1 VGYCGVTN
9 QFDVPALILFLI
21 VVFWQMPHF
30 YAIAIYRLSDYKAAS
45 IPVLPVKKGV
55 FVTKVHMLLYALA
68 FIFATVALFPYK
80 GEPYLVVSLALGL
93 TWAALCYTGFQA
105 KNDKTWARDVF
116 HFSLVVIT
124 LLCVMIAL

>member
-45 IPVLPVKKGV
+45 IPVLPVKKGM
-55 FVTKVHMLLYALA
+55 FVTKVHMLLYAIA
-68 FIFATVALFPYK
+68 FILATIALFPYK
-80 GEPYLVVSLALGL
+80 GEPYLVVSLPLGL

-105 KNDKTWARDVF
+105 KNDKLWARDVF
-116 HFSLVVIT
+116 RFSLLVIT
-124 LLCVMIAL
+124 ILCVMIAI